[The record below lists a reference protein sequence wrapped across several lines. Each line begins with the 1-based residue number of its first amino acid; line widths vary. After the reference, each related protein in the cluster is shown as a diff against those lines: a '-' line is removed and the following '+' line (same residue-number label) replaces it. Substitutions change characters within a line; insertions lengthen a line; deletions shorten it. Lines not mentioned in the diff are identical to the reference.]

1 MYPVEVGDR
10 PGRLAGVE
18 KGALAARITMT
29 FDPMTFDHRQLAS
42 ALLRPVLE
50 AGAVE
55 MRHYRSGVTV
65 EAKADNSPV
74 TVADRE
80 AEAIL
85 IAGLAA
91 AAPGVPVIAE
101 ESVAEGR
108 IPAIGRVFFL
118 VDPLDGTREFI
129 HKRGEFTVNVALIVD
144 GAPVFGMVYAP
155 ALDELYMTLGPRECG
170 YARIAPEAPARR
182 LEDCGLQIIAT
193 RIPDPAGLVAMASRS
208 HLTPETE
215 AYLARFPIK
224 DRRDAGSSLKFCRL
238 ARGDADLYPRL
249 GPTMEWDIAAGHAV
263 LEAAGGGVAD
273 LDGRPLRYGKT
284 AENYR
289 SRHFVAWGRRE
300 VLQLASPTP

>member
-29 FDPMTFDHRQLAS
+29 FDPMTFDHRNLAT

-85 IAGLAA
+85 IAGL
-91 AAPGVPVIAE
+91 
-101 ESVAEGR
+101 
-108 IPAIGRVFFL
+108 
-118 VDPLDGTREFI
+118 
-129 HKRGEFTVNVALIVD
+129 
-144 GAPVFGMVYAP
+144 
-155 ALDELYMTLGPRECG
+155 
-170 YARIAPEAPARR
+170 
-182 LEDCGLQIIAT
+182 
-193 RIPDPAGLVAMASRS
+193 VAMASRS

-215 AYLARFPIK
+215 SYLARFPIK